1 VFSVQ
6 ELASNMLN
14 MTTLLGASGGES
26 LFAYQPAEGGP
37 GILGLIPV
45 LPAIAALICLLL
57 LFMARKGLGSGKNR
71 GPGYI
76 VLGFLAISF
85 IITLSGFLMWN
96 GAGKPV
102 WIVKL
107 FEWINITWNSGDGE
121 QIGLIANFGFYF
133 DGLSFL
139 WMLFV
144 TFLGS
149 MICLYASEY
158 MSGDK
163 GYSRFFAAFALF
175 VVSMSCLVLG
185 DNLVMLYLGWEG
197 VGLCSYMLIGYYYKK
212 PEAVNAAKK
221 AFIVNR
227 IGDLGLALGLYLIFT
242 TFGTVQ
248 YDELFRAVAERTDAE
263 GNPLDFGTM
272 WQSWAIPCLLMIGA
286 FGKSAQFPLFVWLP
300 DAMEGPTPVSALI
313 HAATMVTA
321 GVYLIARMFPL
332 FLMDPNLYALHAVA
346 WIGTFTALLAATI
359 GMAQFD
365 IKRIMAYSTVSQ
377 LGFMF
382 AGIGFLTTT
391 GAAYHVFT
399 HAFFK
404 ATLFLAC
411 GAVMHGFAGQ
421 LDLRRLSGLWS
432 QPGWRIT
439 TVAMFIGCINLA
451 GLPLTAG
458 YFSKDMILAEAF
470 YTPDSLIHFS
480 GLMGWILL
488 LTAGFT
494 AYYTFRVFFRVF
506 VGPAHYEPGDEE
518 HGPADEPADP
528 GLELAE
534 EEHKAETVGRGEPS
548 DDPHHHEEHDHEF
561 HPHPPGWAINLV
573 LSVLAIGSILAAI
586 PYFISDGNDKTK
598 GWVGSMLYSSS
609 AHYKSPAGHAEHAML
624 IDSTVEPVVIATSF
638 QDGDAPGSGSGAGS
652 GTIASADHWPVRA
665 EVQAGSILGMDPHK
679 AMYFISAI
687 IGVIGILIAAYL
699 HGPKGPAGLF
709 IGGRVEAETSRADGL
724 LAKLGPLP
732 RWAQN
737 KWYVDEFYEA
747 TVRLPLWV
755 FANIFHAIDKL
766 LIDGLLV
773 DGIASLP
780 RTFARAIRPVQ
791 SGVLH
796 GYALSMAA
804 GLGIILLVVWVLS
817 L

>member
-1 VFSVQ
+1 VP
-6 ELASNMLN
+6 EIASNILN
-14 MTTLLGASGGES
+14 LTTLLGASGGES
-26 LFAYQPAEGGP
+26 LFTYQEATTGP
-37 GILGLIPV
+37 GWLGLIPV

-57 LFMARKGLGSGKNR
+57 LFMARKGIGSGKTR
-71 GPGYI
+71 GPAYI
-76 VLGFLAISF
+76 VLGFLAVSF
-85 IITLSGFLMWN
+85 LVTLSGFLMWN
-96 GAGKPV
+96 GQGKPA
-102 WIVKL
+102 WIVTL
-107 FEWINITWNSGDGE
+107 FDWINITWNSGDGE
-121 QIGLIANFGFYF
+121 QSLIANFGFYF

-163 GYSRFFAAFALF
+163 GYARFFAAFGLF
-175 VVSMSCLVLG
+175 VASMACLVLG

-197 VGLCSYMLIGYYYKK
+197 VGLCSYMLIGYFYSK
-212 PEAVNAAKK
+212 PEAVAAAKK

-227 IGDLGLALGLYLIFT
+227 IGDLGLALGLYLIYT

-248 YDELFRAVAERTDAE
+248 YDELFRAVAQRTDAM
-263 GNPLDFGTM
+263 GNALDFGTM
-272 WQSWAIPCLLMIGA
+272 WQAWAIPCLLMVGA
-286 FGKSAQFPLFVWLP
+286 FGKSAQFPLYVWLP

-332 FLMDPNLYALHAVA
+332 FLMDPDLHALHAVA

-377 LGFMF
+377 LGYMF
-382 AGIGFLTTT
+382 AGLGFLTTT
-391 GAAYHVFT
+391 GGAYHVFT

-421 LDLRRLSGLWS
+421 LDLRKLSGLWS

-439 TVAMFIGCINLA
+439 SIAMLVGCINLA

-488 LTAGFT
+488 FTAGLT

-518 HGPADEPADP
+518 HGHADEPADD
-528 GLELAE
+528 GLELTE
-534 EEHKAETVGRGEPS
+534 EEHKAETVGRGAPS
-548 DDPHHHEEHDHEF
+548 DDPHHDDHHGHGF

-573 LSVLAIGSILAAI
+573 LLVLAIGSLLAAI
-586 PYFISDGNDKTK
+586 PYFVSDGNEKSK
-598 GWVGSMLYSSS
+598 GWVGDMLYSSS
-609 AHYKSPAGHAEHAML
+609 AFYKSPAGHSEGGDKQDGAVMSSVLVPA
-624 IDSTVEPVVIATSF
+624 EPVVLPVRFADEAADAGKNKIAAA
-638 QDGDAPGSGSGAGS
+638 DA
-652 GTIASADHWPVRA
+652 WPVRS
-665 EVQAGSILGMDPHK
+665 EVEAGSILGFDPHK
-679 AMYFISAI
+679 AMYFISAVF
-687 IGVIGILIAAYL
+687 GVIGILIAAYL

-709 IGGRVEAETSRADGL
+709 IGARSEAATSRADAL
-724 LAKLGPLP
+724 LPKLGPLP

-747 TVRLPLWV
+747 TIRLPLWV

-766 LIDGLLV
+766 LIDGALV

-780 RTFARAIRPVQ
+780 KAFARVIRPAQ

-796 GYALSMAA
+796 GYAAGMGA
-804 GLGIILLVVWVLS
+804 GLGIILLLVWVFS

>member
-1 VFSVQ
+1 MS
-6 ELASNMLN
+6 ELASNILN
-14 MTTLLGASGGES
+14 LPSLLGASGGES
-26 LFAYQPAEGGP
+26 LFTYQEATSGP
-37 GILGLIPV
+37 GWLGLIPV

-57 LFMARKGLGSGKNR
+57 LFFARKGIGSGKSR
-71 GPGYI
+71 GPAYI
-76 VLGFLAISF
+76 VLAFLAVSF
-85 IITLSGFLMWN
+85 LITLSGFLMWN
-96 GAGKPV
+96 GQGKPAWV
-102 WIVKL
+102 VSL
-107 FEWINITWNSGDGE
+107 FDWINITWNSGDGE
-121 QIGLIANFGFYF
+121 QSLIAKFGFYF

-163 GYSRFFAAFALF
+163 GYARFFAAFGLF
-175 VVSMSCLVLG
+175 VASMACLVLG

-197 VGLCSYMLIGYYYKK
+197 VGLCSYMLIGYFYTK
-212 PEAVNAAKK
+212 PEAVAAAKK

-227 IGDLGLALGLYLIFT
+227 IGDLGLALGLYLIYT

-248 YDELFRAVAERTDAE
+248 YDELFRAVAQRTDAM
-263 GNPLDFGTM
+263 GNALDFGTM
-272 WQSWAIPCLLMIGA
+272 WQAWAIPCLLMIGA

-321 GVYLIARMFPL
+321 GVYMIARLFPMFL
-332 FLMDPNLYALHAVA
+332 LDPDLHALHAVA

-377 LGFMF
+377 LGYMF
-382 AGIGFLTTT
+382 AGLGFLATS
-391 GAAYHVFT
+391 GGAYHVFT

-421 LDLRRLSGLWS
+421 LDLRKLSGLWT

-439 TVAMFIGCINLA
+439 SIAMLIGCINLA

-470 YTPDSLIHFS
+470 YTPDSLINFS
-480 GLMGWILL
+480 SLMGWILL
-488 LTAGFT
+488 FTAGLT

-506 VGPAHYEPGDEE
+506 VGPEHYEHGYEAHDHDSDEHGEESHRPVEE
-518 HGPADEPADP
+518 HGDHHAD
-528 GLELAE
+528 
-534 EEHKAETVGRGEPS
+534 H
-548 DDPHHHEEHDHEF
+548 F

-573 LSVLAIGSILAAI
+573 LAVLAIGSVLAAI
-586 PYFISDGNDKTK
+586 PYFINDGNDKSK
-598 GWVGSMLYSSS
+598 GWVGDMLYSSS
-609 AHYKSPAGHAEHAML
+609 AFYKSPAGHSGHEDAGADTHAATL
-624 IDSTVEPVVIATSF
+624 VPAEPVVLPARF
-638 QDGDAPGSGSGAGS
+638 ADEPVKSGAGK
-652 GTIASADHWPVRA
+652 IPAAEAWPVRPA
-665 EVQAGSILGMDPHK
+665 VEAGSILGFDPHK
-679 AMYFISAI
+679 AMYYISAVF
-687 IGVIGILIAAYL
+687 GLVGILIAAYL

-709 IGGRVEAETSRADGL
+709 IGARTEAATSRADAL
-724 LAKLGPLP
+724 LTKLGPLP

-747 TVRLPLWV
+747 TIRLPLWV

-766 LIDGLLV
+766 LIDGALV

-780 RTFARAIRPVQ
+780 KAFARVIRPAQ

-796 GYALSMAA
+796 GYAAGMAA
-804 GLGIILLVVWVLS
+804 GLGVILLLVWVFS

>member
-1 VFSVQ
+1 MQ
-6 ELASNMLN
+6 ELASNIFG
-14 MTTLLGASGGES
+14 MTSLLAAGGGES
-26 LFAYQPAEGGP
+26 LFTYREASTGP
-37 GILGLIPV
+37 GFLGAIPV

-57 LFMARKGLGSGKNR
+57 LFMARKGLGSGKTR
-71 GPGYI
+71 GPAYI
-76 VLGFLAISF
+76 VLGFLAVAF

-96 GAGKPV
+96 GGGKPV

-107 FEWINITWNSGDGE
+107 FDWINITWNSGDGE
-121 QIGLIANFGFYF
+121 QSLIANFGFYF

-163 GYSRFFAAFALF
+163 GYARFFAAFGLF
-175 VVSMSCLVLG
+175 VASMACLVLG

-197 VGLCSYMLIGYYYKK
+197 VGLCSYMLIGYFYKK
-212 PEAVNAAKK
+212 PEAVAAAKK

-227 IGDLGLALGLYLIFT
+227 IGDLGLALGIYLIYT

-248 YDELFRAVAERTDAE
+248 YDELFRAVAQQTDAM
-263 GNPLDFGTM
+263 GNVLDFGTM
-272 WQSWAIPCLLMIGA
+272 WQAWAIPCLLMIGA
-286 FGKSAQFPLFVWLP
+286 FGKSAQFPLYVWLP

-321 GVYLIARMFPL
+321 GVYLIARMFPV
-332 FLMDPNLYALHAVA
+332 FLMDPDLHALHAVA

-421 LDLRRLSGLWS
+421 LDLRRLSGLWN

-439 TVAMFIGCINLA
+439 TLAMLVGCINLA
-451 GLPLTAG
+451 GLPMTAG

-488 LTAGFT
+488 FTAGLT

-506 VGPAHYEPGDEE
+506 VGVAHYEPGDEE
-518 HGPADEPADP
+518 HGHAEEPADP

-534 EEHKAETVGRGEPS
+534 EEHKAETVGRGAPS
-548 DDPHHHEEHDHEF
+548 DDPHHHEDHHHEF

-586 PYFISDGNDKTK
+586 PYFISDGNDKSK

-609 AHYKSPAGHAEHAML
+609 AFYKSPAGDAGYTDQALQLEPIIDPAQGVIIPARFAEQRSDTRSIPAS
-624 IDSTVEPVVIATSF
+624 DAWTVRPEI
-638 QDGDAPGSGSGAGS
+638 
-652 GTIASADHWPVRA
+652 
-665 EVQAGSILGMDPHK
+665 QAGSILGMDPHK

-687 IGVIGILIAAYL
+687 IGVIGILIAAFL

-709 IGGRVEAETSRADGL
+709 LGSRTEAATSRADAL

-737 KWYVDEFYEA
+737 KWFVDEFYEA
-747 TVRLPLWV
+747 TIRLPLWV

-780 RTFARAIRPVQ
+780 RAFARAIRPVQ

-796 GYALSMAA
+796 GYAVGMAA

>member
-1 VFSVQ
+1 ML
-6 ELASNMLN
+6 ELASNLLN
-14 MTTLLGASGGES
+14 TTSLLGASGGES
-26 LFAYQPAEGGP
+26 LFTYREADAGP

-57 LFMARKGLGSGKNR
+57 LFMARKGIGSGKSR
-71 GPGYI
+71 GPAYL
-76 VLGFLAISF
+76 VLGFLAVSF

-96 GAGKPV
+96 GDGKPV

-121 QIGLIANFGFYF
+121 RSLIADFGFYF

-163 GYSRFFAAFALF
+163 GYARFFAAFGLF
-175 VVSMSCLVLG
+175 VASMSCLVLG

-197 VGLCSYMLIGYYYKK
+197 VGLCSYMLIGYFYTK
-212 PEAVNAAKK
+212 PEAVAAAKK

-248 YDELFRAVAERTDAE
+248 YDELFRAVAQRTDAA
-263 GNPLDFGTM
+263 GNALDFATM

-286 FGKSAQFPLFVWLP
+286 FGKSAQFPLYVWLP

-321 GVYLIARMFPL
+321 GVYMIARMFPL
-332 FLMDPNLYALHAVA
+332 FLMDPDLHALHAVA

-382 AGIGFLTTT
+382 AGLGFLTTT

-421 LDLRRLSGLWS
+421 LDLRKLSGLWS

-439 TVAMFIGCINLA
+439 SVAMLVGCINLA

-458 YFSKDMILAEAF
+458 FFSKDMILAEAF
-470 YTPDSLIHFS
+470 YTPDSLVHFS

-488 LTAGFT
+488 FTAGLT

-518 HGPADEPADP
+518 HGHAEEPADD

-534 EEHKAETVGRGEPS
+534 EKHKAETVGRGEPS
-548 DDPHHHEEHDHEF
+548 DDPHHHDDHDHAF

-573 LSVLAIGSILAAI
+573 LSVLAIGSLLAAI
-586 PYFISDGNDKTK
+586 PYFMPSGTDKAK
-598 GWVGSMLYSSS
+598 GWVGGLLYESS
-609 AHYKSPAGHAEHAML
+609 AHYKSPAGHPG
-624 IDSTVEPVVIATSF
+624 DSDVYAAQLVEADTPVVLPARFAPTEPAAEGEIKAA
-638 QDGDAPGSGSGAGS
+638 DAWPVRQEIES
-652 GTIASADHWPVRA
+652 GTIF
-665 EVQAGSILGMDPHK
+665 GMDPHK
-679 AMYFISAI
+679 AMYFVSAI
-687 IGVIGILIAAYL
+687 IGVIGILIAAFL

-709 IGGRVEAETSRADGL
+709 IGTRTEAATSRADGL

-747 TVRLPLWV
+747 TIRLPLWV

-773 DGIASLP
+773 DGSASLP
-780 RTFARAIRPVQ
+780 KLFARTIRPVQ

-796 GYALSMAA
+796 GYAVGMAA
-804 GLGIILLVVWVLS
+804 GLGVILLLVWMLS